1 MGGPNNKA
9 IPMAA
14 GRGTMT
20 TSGLADERQFIHVAD
35 RRLSQRRSLIVAL
48 ASFALGAAALGYLV
62 GNQVQVNTQFDQAHA
77 SLHLTRHQT
86 TVVEGGL
93 AAVRRDL
100 RILDAQVQTD
110 TGSLASD
117 STQLTSMQAALLQAQ
132 STVSQQGS
140 TITDLTVLPGRRGA
154 VAQCPVRRR
163 SEQGTAGPGRGVQC
177 LPERGVGQW
186 LGPDRAGAR
195 ACSASSWPSPS

>member
-1 MGGPNNKA
+1 MGAPNNRA

-20 TSGLADERQFIHVAD
+20 TSVLADERRFIPVPD
-35 RRLSQRRSLIVAL
+35 RRPSRKRSWIVAV
-48 ASFALGAAALGYLV
+48 ASFALFAAALGYLV

-86 TVVEGGL
+86 TVVESDL

-110 TGSLASD
+110 TASLASD
-117 STQLTSMQAALLQAQ
+117 STQLTSVQAALLQAQ

-140 TITDLTVLPGRRGA
+140 TITDLQSCLGGVEQSLNALSVGDQNKGLQALGA
-154 VAQCPVRRR
+154 V
-163 SEQGTAGPGRGVQC
+163 SGVCQS
-177 LPERGVGQW
+177 V
-186 LGPDRAGAR
+186 A
-195 ACSASSWPSPS
+195 SASG